1 MEIETCAI
9 TKEEVIRALETE
21 NTLALATCADN
32 RVTIRP
38 MSHINVGIDVYFQ
51 TGVDSLKIQQIRINP
66 NVAICVGT
74 YQIEGTAKEQGHPL
88 ASENAFFATA
98 YKKKHPGS
106 FQNYSAYPDEVVVC
120 VTIHR
125 VTQWRY
131 IDGKPYVA
139 KMME

>member
-9 TKEEVIRALETE
+9 YKEEIIRVLETE
-21 NTLALATCADN
+21 STFTLATCAGN

-38 MSHINVGIDVYFQ
+38 MSHINDGLDVYFQ
-51 TGVDSLKIQQIRINP
+51 TGADSLKIQQIRMNP
-66 NVAICVGT
+66 NVALCIGT
-74 YQIEGTAKEQGHPL
+74 FQIEGTAKELGHPL

-98 YKKKHPGS
+98 YEKKHPGS
-106 FQNYSAYPDEVVVC
+106 FQKYSAYPDEMVVR
-120 VTIHR
+120 VTIHS

-131 IDGKPYVA
+131 IDGKPCVA